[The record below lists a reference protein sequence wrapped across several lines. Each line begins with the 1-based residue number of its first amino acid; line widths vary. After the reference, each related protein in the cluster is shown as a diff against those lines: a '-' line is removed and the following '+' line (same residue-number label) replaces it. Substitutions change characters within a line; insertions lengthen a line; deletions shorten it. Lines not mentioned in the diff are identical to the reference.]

1 MDELCEKLASLGIPS
16 LVFLGAMSATGL
28 SGAAAITAALAA
40 LGPGGMVGGVI
51 TLILMCGS
59 LSVITRYGYSTVM
72 IAVSKKIMTKNNF
85 TKEEMYKKVE
95 KMPITRTLKERIK
108 GEINKVE

>member
-1 MDELCEKLASLGIPS
+1 MDEFCEKLASLGIPS

-51 TLILMCGS
+51 TLLLMCGS
-59 LSVITRYGYSTVM
+59 LSVISRYGYTAVM
-72 IAVSKKIMTKNNF
+72 IGVSKKIMAKNNL
-85 TKEEMYKKVE
+85 TKEEMQHKVE
-95 KMPITRTLKERIK
+95 KMPVTRALKERIK
-108 GEINKVE
+108 SEINKA

>member
-51 TLILMCGS
+51 TLLLMCGS
-59 LSVITRYGYSTVM
+59 LSVITRYGYSAVM

-85 TKEEMYKKVE
+85 TKEEMNKKVE

>member
-51 TLILMCGS
+51 TLLLMCGS
-59 LSVITRYGYSTVM
+59 LSVISRYGYTAVM
-72 IAVSKKIMTKNNF
+72 IGVSKKIMAKNNL
-85 TKEEMYKKVE
+85 TKEEMQHKVE
-95 KMPITRTLKERIK
+95 KMPVTRALKERIK
-108 GEINKVE
+108 SEINKA

>member
-40 LGPGGMVGGVI
+40 LGPGGM
-51 TLILMCGS
+51 
-59 LSVITRYGYSTVM
+59 
-72 IAVSKKIMTKNNF
+72 
-85 TKEEMYKKVE
+85 
-95 KMPITRTLKERIK
+95 
-108 GEINKVE
+108 